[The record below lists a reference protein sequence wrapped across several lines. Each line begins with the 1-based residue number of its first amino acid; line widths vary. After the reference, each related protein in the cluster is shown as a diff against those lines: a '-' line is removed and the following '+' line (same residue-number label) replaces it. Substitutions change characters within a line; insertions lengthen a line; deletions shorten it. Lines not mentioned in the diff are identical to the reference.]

1 MILLWSVRGLPPP
14 CPWLRRAPPPAD
26 AAAGV
31 RRPSRW
37 FFYWWRLPRG
47 GAGGADHLRAL
58 PGARGLN
65 MRYDVPSPHETKK
78 MAQNGQKWP
87 KTAENGRKGTPKKG
101 PQKKGPQKKDPK
113 KKDPKKE
120 RGGAHPA
127 RYPRHARGGS
137 GARPPA
143 ERLRSYSRGR
153 RQAAWPA
160 AAQRAHRPR
169 TRSGRGR
176 PRGAALGRRWV
187 AMGWT
192 WVGFGAALMGRRW
205 GGNGREWGRL

>member
-1 MILLWSVRGLPPP
+1 MWSVRGLPPP

-58 PGARGLN
+58 PGVRGLN
-65 MRYDVPSPHETKK
+65 MRYDVPSPHETEK

-101 PQKKGPQKKDPK
+101 PQKKDPKKRTPKRDPKKRTPKKGPQKKGPQK
-113 KKDPKKE
+113 KGPQKGT
-120 RGGAHPA
+120 R
-127 RYPRHARGGS
+127 RCTPRTI
-137 GARPPA
+137 PPT
-143 ERLRSYSRGR
+143 
-153 RQAAWPA
+153 
-160 AAQRAHRPR
+160 RPR
-169 TRSGRGR
+169 RC
-176 PRGAALGRRWV
+176 
-187 AMGWT
+187 
-192 WVGFGAALMGRRW
+192 
-205 GGNGREWGRL
+205 NQK

>member
-87 KTAENGRKGTPKKG
+87 KTAENGRKGTPKKRTPKKRTPKKG
-101 PQKKGPQKKDPK
+101 PQKKGPQKGT
-113 KKDPKKE
+113 
-120 RGGAHPA
+120 R
-127 RYPRHARGGS
+127 RCTPRTI
-137 GARPPA
+137 PPT
-143 ERLRSYSRGR
+143 
-153 RQAAWPA
+153 
-160 AAQRAHRPR
+160 RPR
-169 TRSGRGR
+169 RVGRA
-176 PRGAALGRRWV
+176 PSRREITFV
-187 AMGWT
+187 
-192 WVGFGAALMGRRW
+192 
-205 GGNGREWGRL
+205 